1 MVSVWTSLPLHLSC
15 TCHALAARKY
25 WCVMSDLNPNISSA
39 ASLWLEQTPS
49 FHGLCFCFS
58 SGFLGIFLF
67 IFLKSSW
74 FYSSCIISLFLLGLI
89 HHIELT
95 VFWSYT
101 PPSSEC
107 MTCVTSTL
115 LMICND
121 NSSKG
126 SCTKWLMHFII
137 FTVSAGFQ
145 LTLWFVVRWV
155 ITCVLLHF
163 CTCGWPFSR
172 WLETFISAICSG
184 HGCMTKEETFLE
196 PLKGLWVRIKQP
208 V

>member
-1 MVSVWTSLPLHLSC
+1 MP
-15 TCHALAARKY
+15 
-25 WCVMSDLNPNISSA
+25 CVFA
-39 ASLWLEQTPS
+39 
-49 FHGLCFCFS
+49 
-58 SGFLGIFLF
+58 FLLGSWVFLF
-67 IFLKSSW
+67 IFLK
-74 FYSSCIISLFLLGLI
+74 ILLILFILYYLFIFIRTHTAYWADCFL
-89 HHIELT
+89 ELHPP
-95 VFWSYT
+95 

-163 CTCGWPFSR
+163 CTCGWPFSL

-184 HGCMTKEETFLE
+184 HGCMTKEDTFLE

>member
-1 MVSVWTSLPLHLSC
+1 MAGTN
-15 TCHALAARKY
+15 TF
-25 WCVMSDLNPNISSA
+25 ISWLVFLLF
-39 ASLWLEQTPS
+39 LWVP
-49 FHGLCFCFS
+49 GY
-58 SGFLGIFLF
+58 FLF

-74 FYSSCIISLFLLGLI
+74 FYSSCIIYLFLLGLI
-89 HHIELT
+89 HHVELT
-95 VFWSYT
+95 VFWSHA

-145 LTLWFVVRWV
+145 LTLWFVVKWV

-163 CTCGWPFSR
+163 CTCGWPFSL

-196 PLKGLWVRIKQP
+196 PLKGLWVRINSRFSELLNTVENNMAMLPPRHSCQICNSCFP
-208 V
+208 NLN